1 MPMIQLLRR
10 DSSVIELEAE
20 SISFGFNRIAITY
33 PVAIFA
39 TRMGMDLNQS
49 DMEIVIE
56 GVFTDDDVATDGVGA
71 AFHLDLSRGGGISP
85 ASTWFDQYS
94 SWSVARADLDGVEIT
109 FSSASQINAN
119 LGEDITIR
127 LKNGTAASATVATSS
142 IFEVDIS
149 GAAHSDAVADL
160 ILSAINGASAKVNTV
175 TTDLNDIFTVTQS
188 NGQQRTLSGTQQT
201 ILPHSSASTFNGE
214 IITLTNKTVG
224 TSGNSTVNISKDNA
238 GQEWDKQFVVTN
250 MSGGE
255 NSVIMTKE
263 DKVQDVLNLANMSA
277 GGALISPQILTGSV
291 IDLPNSVASFDTSRF
306 LSIEDSPVVAKYIVG
321 IRVPYES
328 LASSTTGARVL
339 RQFLIPAGPG
349 ANYPAED
356 NTYDYDPTVTIDNK
370 TIRPNPFLE
379 QGVAIPAIIK
389 GFTPSYNA
397 GEGHWTYTLTMIPIE
412 QLVGL

>member
-20 SISFGFNRIAITY
+20 SISFGFNRLALTY
-33 PVAIFA
+33 PVPIFA

-85 ASTWFDQYS
+85 ASTWFNQYS
-94 SWSVARADLDGVEIT
+94 NWSVARADLDGVEIT

-127 LKNGTAASATVATSS
+127 LKNGTAASATVATNSV
-142 IFEVDIS
+142 FEINIS
-149 GAAHSDAVADL
+149 GAASSDAVADL

-188 NGQQRTLSGTQQT
+188 SGQQTNL
-201 ILPHSSASTFNGE
+201 SASQQSSTFDGE
-214 IITLTNKTVG
+214 MITLTNKTVG
-224 TSGNSTVNISKDNA
+224 ISGNSTVNISKDNA
-238 GQEWDKQFVVTN
+238 GQEWAKQFIVTN
-250 MSGGE
+250 MSGGKE
-255 NSVIMTKE
+255 SLIMTKE

-277 GGALISPQILTGSV
+277 GGALISPQILTGSI

-306 LSIEDSPVVAKYIVG
+306 LSIEDSPVIAKYIVG
-321 IRVPYES
+321 VRVPYES

-349 ANYPAED
+349 TNYPAEE
-356 NTYDYDPTVTIDNK
+356 NTYDYDPTVTVDNK

-397 GEGHWTYTLTMIPIE
+397 GEGHWTYTLTMSPIE

>member
-20 SISFGFNRIAITY
+20 SISFGFNRLALTY
-33 PVAIFA
+33 PVPIFA
-39 TRMGMDLNQS
+39 TRVGMDLNQS

-85 ASTWFDQYS
+85 ASTWFNQYS
-94 SWSVARADLDGVEIT
+94 NWSVARADLDGVEIT

-127 LKNGTAASATVATSS
+127 LKNGTAASATVATNSV
-142 IFEVDIS
+142 FEINIS
-149 GAAHSDAVADL
+149 GAASSDAVADL

-188 NGQQRTLSGTQQT
+188 SGQQTNL
-201 ILPHSSASTFNGE
+201 SASQQSSTFDGE
-214 IITLTNKTVG
+214 MITLTNKTVG
-224 TSGNSTVNISKDNA
+224 ISGNSTVNISKDNA
-238 GQEWDKQFVVTN
+238 GQEWAKQFIVTN
-250 MSGGE
+250 MSGGKE
-255 NSVIMTKE
+255 SLIMTKE

-277 GGALISPQILTGSV
+277 GGALISPQILTGSI

-306 LSIEDSPVVAKYIVG
+306 LSIEDSPVIAKYIVG
-321 IRVPYES
+321 VRVPYES

-349 ANYPAED
+349 TNYPAEE
-356 NTYDYDPTVTIDNK
+356 NTYDYDPTVTVDNK

-397 GEGHWTYTLTMIPIE
+397 GEGHWTYTLTMSPIE

>member
-20 SISFGFNRIAITY
+20 SISFGFNRVTLTY

-49 DMEIVIE
+49 DMDIVIE
-56 GVFTDDDVATDGVGA
+56 GIFSDDDTVTPGVGA

-85 ASTWFDQYS
+85 ASTWFNQYS

-127 LKNGTAASATVATSS
+127 LKNGTAASATVATNSV
-142 IFEVDIS
+142 FEINIS
-149 GAAHSDAVADL
+149 GAASSDAVADL

-188 NGQQRTLSGTQQT
+188 SGQQTNL
-201 ILPHSSASTFNGE
+201 SASQQSSTFDGE
-214 IITLTNKTVG
+214 MITLINKTVG
-224 TSGNSTVNISKDNA
+224 ISGNSTVNVSKDNA
-238 GQEWDKQFVVTN
+238 GQEWAKQFIVTN
-250 MSGGE
+250 MSGGKE
-255 NSVIMTKE
+255 SLIMTKE

-306 LSIEDSPVVAKYIVG
+306 LSIEDSSVVAKYIVG

-349 ANYPAED
+349 TNYPAEG
-356 NTYDYDPTVTIDNK
+356 NTYDYDPTVTVDNK

-397 GEGHWTYTLTMIPIE
+397 GEGHWTYTLTMSPIE

>member
-20 SISFGFNRIAITY
+20 SISFGFNRLALTY
-33 PVAIFA
+33 PVPIFA

-85 ASTWFDQYS
+85 ASTWFNQYS
-94 SWSVARADLDGVEIT
+94 NWSVARADLDGVEIT

-127 LKNGTAASATVATSS
+127 LKNGTAASATVATNSV
-142 IFEVDIS
+142 FEINIS
-149 GAAHSDAVADL
+149 GAASSDAVADL

-188 NGQQRTLSGTQQT
+188 SGQQTNL
-201 ILPHSSASTFNGE
+201 SASQQSSTFDGE
-214 IITLTNKTVG
+214 MITLTNKTVG
-224 TSGNSTVNISKDNA
+224 ISGNSTVNISKDNA
-238 GQEWDKQFVVTN
+238 GQEWAKQFIVTN
-250 MSGGE
+250 MSGGKE
-255 NSVIMTKE
+255 SLIMTKE

-306 LSIEDSPVVAKYIVG
+306 LSIEDSSVVAKYIVG
-321 IRVPYES
+321 VRVPYES

-349 ANYPAED
+349 TNYPAEG
-356 NTYDYDPTVTIDNK
+356 NTYDYDPTVTVDNK

-397 GEGHWTYTLTMIPIE
+397 GEGHWTYTLTMSPIE

>member
-20 SISFGFNRIAITY
+20 SISFGFDRIAITY

-39 TRMGMDLNQS
+39 TRMGMDLNQTN
-49 DMEIVIE
+49 MEIVIE
-56 GVFTDDDVATDGVGA
+56 GIFSDDDTVTPGVGA
-71 AFHLDLSRGGGISP
+71 ASHLDLSRGGGISP
-85 ASTWFDQYS
+85 ASTWFNQYS
-94 SWSVARADLDGVEIT
+94 SWSVAKADLDGVEIT

-127 LKNGTAASATVATSS
+127 LKNGTAASATVATNSV
-142 IFEVDIS
+142 FEINIS
-149 GAAHSDAVADL
+149 GAASSDAVADL

-188 NGQQRTLSGTQQT
+188 SGQQTNL
-201 ILPHSSASTFNGE
+201 SASQQSSTFDGE
-214 IITLTNKTVG
+214 MITLTNKTVG

-238 GQEWDKQFVVTN
+238 GQEWAKQFIVTN
-250 MSGGE
+250 MSGGKE
-255 NSVIMTKE
+255 SVIMTKE

-291 IDLPNSVASFDTSRF
+291 IDLPNSVASFDASRF

-328 LASSTTGARVL
+328 LASSTTGTRVL

-349 ANYPAED
+349 TNYSAEG
-356 NTYDYDPTVTIDNK
+356 NTYDYDPTVTVDNK

-397 GEGHWTYTLTMIPIE
+397 GEGHWTYTLTMSPIE